1 MKVQSLTFTLVLVA
15 SAACAP
21 ARTGGGVTAT
31 EPLVTAEE
39 VARYNTTVEQL
50 IQRKVSGVT
59 VTRVGGDIGIL
70 IRGSTGYDDT
80 DRPPLYVLNGSPF
93 RPGPGGALTGVDP
106 YEILSI
112 RVLKG
117 GDAALY
123 GIDAA
128 NGVIEIRTKGA
139 GTRTP

>member
-1 MKVQSLTFTLVLVA
+1 MKIQSCTLALVLVA
-15 SAACAP
+15 GACAP
-21 ARTGGGVTAT
+21 ARTTPGGPADMQ
-31 EPLVTAEE
+31 PLVTAEE

-50 IQRKVSGVT
+50 IQRKVPGVT

-70 IRGSTGYDDT
+70 IRGSTGYDDA

-139 GTRTP
+139 GARAP